1 MGKLE
6 LLIRIIGDTR
16 LGKLGGFVG
25 CGIGGI
31 FFGEL
36 LRLHLSREDWILINM
51 HRLWDVRGCL
61 NIKHQLGVRKANL
74 LKLDSHV
81 PPTLKNETVNRCR
94 VCIFICGGMGYARP
108 P

>member
-25 CGIGGI
+25 SEG
-31 FFGEL
+31 FFLGEL

-51 HRLWDVRGCL
+51 HR
-61 NIKHQLGVRKANL
+61 
-74 LKLDSHV
+74 
-81 PPTLKNETVNRCR
+81 
-94 VCIFICGGMGYARP
+94 
-108 P
+108 

>member
-31 FFGEL
+31 FLGEL

-51 HRLWDVRGCL
+51 HR
-61 NIKHQLGVRKANL
+61 
-74 LKLDSHV
+74 
-81 PPTLKNETVNRCR
+81 
-94 VCIFICGGMGYARP
+94 
-108 P
+108 